1 MYQRFSLNQPVSFRS
16 ATFLSRTLK
25 SPSIPL
31 RNYTSNQFKLKP
43 SFEIALR
50 AACLQ
55 LMLARWGLETATKL
69 DFAKSNEFKIDDRRM
84 RAFESITNTALNGG
98 LSESLTEKEMEML
111 QKDPGTWEYQDF
123 SYGKFWESLGK
134 YIFIFQTCFYKLC
147 ILAWMLGRRNEI
159 PSYFSSFDRV
169 LLFQSTGILPG
180 DSKTIDSFI
189 NSYMSLQAK
198 FSLEDTILKREIDIA
213 EIWYWRARLQVLLDL
228 KDQIIKEQENK
239 ESGNEKKSNIEKIIE
254 KELLKKNVPHSLRS
268 IIKNSKGV
276 LESATKRAI
285 DLQLLSQSDTEDFD
299 IVIEVL
305 DDQKNHPNASS
316 KPAETTIPYNKLEK
330 KDHDALMDIAEARMM
345 AFAWTTGKLDKW
357 DPEKMLQVGSINP
370 LNILWTPDE

>member
-123 SYGKFWESLGK
+123 S
-134 YIFIFQTCFYKLC
+134 